1 MGKTK
6 KYGIRDFINDVHLWL
21 GLVSGIVLFLVC
33 LSGTILTFEKEIEGW
48 FKEDMKIKA
57 MGTKKSL
64 SNLVNDP
71 AITEKGVLT
80 SITIPTDETSPYE
93 FSIKEDPEQRRGTT
107 YQINPYT
114 AELLAPKDTGMDKF
128 MFSMFRMHRWLMMD
142 INWGRPIVGIATI
155 IFMILAVSGIV
166 LWFPKKI
173 KWKTVKAGF
182 KIKTNANWK
191 RINHDLHNT
200 LGFYACILIL
210 IMGIT
215 GLCWSFEGYR
225 EGLSAIMG
233 TRVFGNRGGGPEI
246 DRESFDNEESI
257 SLEEAMAMANKE
269 LNYEG
274 KLSVSLPNDENPIYS
289 FRKLADDSWSTVAQ
303 DRLQIHRSGE
313 VVSKE
318 IYADK
323 PLNVKIA
330 SAIKPI
336 HTGSIYG
343 TFSKW
348 IYFLACLIATSLPIT
363 GTIIYINKLKKKSKR
378 RKNLATA

>member
-1 MGKTK
+1 MGKNK

-33 LSGTILTFEKEIEGW
+33 LSGTILTFEEEIEGW
-48 FKEDMKIKA
+48 FKEDMKVEA
-57 MGTKKSL
+57 MGAKKSI
-64 SNLVNDP
+64 SKLVNHP
-71 AITEKGVLT
+71 SIQGKGELT
-80 SITIPTDETSPYE
+80 SINIPTDESSPYE
-93 FSIKEDPEQRRGTT
+93 FSIKEDPKQRRGTT
-107 YQINPYT
+107 YLVNPYS
-114 AELLAPKDTGMDKF
+114 AELLVPKETGMDKF

-142 INWGRPIVGIATI
+142 ISWGRPIVGIATI
-155 IFMILAVSGIV
+155 IFLILAISGIV
-166 LWFPKKI
+166 LWFPKKV

-225 EGLSAIMG
+225 DGLSAIMG
-233 TRVFGNRGGGPEI
+233 TKVFGNRGGGPEI
-246 DRESFDNEESI
+246 DLESFDNEKSI
-257 SLEEAMAMANKE
+257 SLEEAIALANKE

-274 KLSVSLPNDENPIYS
+274 ELSVSLPNDKNPIYS

-303 DRLQIHRSGE
+303 DRLQIHTSGE

-336 HTGSIYG
+336 HTGTIYG

-378 RKNLATA
+378 RKSLATA

>member
-1 MGKTK
+1 MGKKK
-6 KYGIRDFINDVHLWL
+6 KYGVRDFINDVHLWL
-21 GLVSGIVLFLVC
+21 GLVSGIILFLVC
-33 LSGTILTFEKEIEGW
+33 LSGTILTFEEEIEGW
-48 FKEDMKIKA
+48 FKEDMKVEVTGA
-57 MGTKKSL
+57 KKSL
-64 SNLVNDP
+64 ATLVNDP
-71 AITEKGVLT
+71 NIQSKGTLT
-80 SITIPTDETSPYE
+80 GLTVPTDETSPYE
-93 FSIKEDPEQRRGTT
+93 FSIKEDPKQRRGTT
-107 YQINPYT
+107 YEVNPYT
-114 AELLAPKDTGMDKF
+114 GDVLAPQKTSVDDF
-128 MFSMFRMHRWLMMD
+128 MFSMFKLHRWLLMD
-142 INWGRPIVGIATI
+142 IKWGRPIVGIATI
-155 IFMILAVSGIV
+155 IFLILAISGIV
-166 LWFPKKI
+166 LWFPKKV

-225 EGLSAIMG
+225 DGLSAIMG
-233 TRVFGNRGGGPEI
+233 TRVFGNRGGGPEV
-246 DRESFDNEESI
+246 DLESLDNGKSI
-257 SLEEAMAMANKE
+257 NLEEAIALANKE
-269 LNYEG
+269 LDYDG
-274 KLSVSLPNDENPIYS
+274 TLSISLPSEENPAYS
-289 FRKLADDSWSTVAQ
+289 FRKIADDSWSTVAQ
-303 DRLQIHRSGE
+303 DRLQLHVSGQ
-313 VVSKE
+313 VISKE

-336 HTGSIYG
+336 HTGTIYG

-378 RKNLATA
+378 RKKLAMA

>member
-1 MGKTK
+1 MGKNK

-21 GLVSGIVLFLVC
+21 GLVSGIILFLVC
-33 LSGTILTFEKEIEGW
+33 LSGTILTFEEEIEGW
-48 FKEDMKIKA
+48 FKKDMKVEA
-57 MGTKKSL
+57 VGTKKSI
-64 SNLVNDP
+64 SNLINDP
-71 AITEKGVLT
+71 AIQEKGILT

-93 FSIKEDPEQRRGTT
+93 FSIKEDPKQRRGTT
-107 YQINPYT
+107 YEINPYT
-114 AELLAPKDTGMDKF
+114 AELLAPEDTGIDKF

-142 INWGRPIVGIATI
+142 IKLGRPIVGIATI
-155 IFMILAVSGIV
+155 IFMILAISGIV

-182 KIKTNANWK
+182 KIRTNANWK

-225 EGLSAIMG
+225 DGLSVIMG

-246 DRESFDNEESI
+246 DLESFDNEKSI
-257 SLEEAMAMANKE
+257 SLEEAIALANRE
-269 LNYEG
+269 LDYKG
-274 KLSVSLPNDENPIYS
+274 FLSIGLPSDENPMYS
-289 FRKLADDSWSTVAQ
+289 FRKLADNSWSTIAQ
-303 DRLQIHRSGE
+303 DRLQIHTSGE

-336 HTGSIYG
+336 HTGTIFG

-378 RKNLATA
+378 KKSLATV